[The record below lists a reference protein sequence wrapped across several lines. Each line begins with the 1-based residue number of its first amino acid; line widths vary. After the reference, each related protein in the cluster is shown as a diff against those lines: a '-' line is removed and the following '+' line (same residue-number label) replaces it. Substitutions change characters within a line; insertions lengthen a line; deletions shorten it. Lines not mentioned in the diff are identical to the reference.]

1 MRQFLLPLFNV
12 NLAKTCLAW
21 LAASC
26 ICISHAVGAN
36 SLNPVNT
43 HPDAQPEPSPRP
55 TVGLVLSGGGAKGS
69 AHVGVIRYL
78 EQQQIEV
85 DYIVGTSIGAY
96 VGGLYALGFS
106 ANDIETI
113 MLGLAWE
120 SGFNDNVPRQSLRYR
135 DKQDVDRYNMPFEL
149 GLLDGQLLLPKGLLR
164 GQTMGNLY
172 LDSFGAIENQ
182 ASFNDLATPFSA
194 IATDI
199 STGEAVVLNQGNLL
213 KAMQASATVPG
224 ILQPTVIDGKSLVD
238 GGIVSNLPVETAKN
252 MGADIVIAID
262 IGADLS
268 AQEQLNS
275 AIAIVGQ
282 LSTLMTRANAVAQI
296 ATLNKAD
303 ILIRP
308 DISNFDT
315 TDFSALASGFELGQQ
330 AALMHKQQL
339 QPLASDADSFSQ
351 YLYKR
356 ANFKQ
361 DILAFQQAPIEQ
373 IRFNNQSSTSTALI
387 KQKLDIDNGDQVNSD
402 ALIEAVDRVY
412 AINDFEKV
420 TLEFEQ
426 ENDQKVLVVN
436 TEEKSWGPNFF
447 DIGFSWQ
454 EDFENT
460 SNVAL
465 DLAYQINHIADT
477 DAQVRFELTTG
488 KDKLLATE
496 LYLPL
501 DELEQFYV
509 KGRYQYQQQQQTY
522 YEQGLLLLKTT
533 HNAHHISA
541 ALGYSPIDNMV
552 IELGLY
558 GESGDMEG
566 PQYPQLNFDY
576 DAHGG
581 GIHVGYDSL
590 DSYSFPSKGML
601 IEANVIWHKDKLS
614 MDENSMLTSSSSTD
628 SATEYQFRFKK
639 ASSYQHHT
647 LIAKVDLAG
656 VDTEEFSLLHTQNL
670 GGFLN
675 LSGESNDALV
685 GSQLAYGALIYQ
697 RRSDWQ
703 ILNKNVP
710 VYMGLSV
717 EAGNVWHLKSERD
730 MNDLIYAASVF
741 VGTETDFGPAVF
753 GFGVNDLH
761 HQSFYLTLGKHF

>member
-26 ICISHAVGAN
+26 ICISHMVGAN

-43 HPDAQPEPSPRP
+43 HPDAQLESSPRP

-113 MLGLAWE
+113 MLGLDWE

-182 ASFNDLATPFSA
+182 VSFNDLATPFSA

-282 LSTLMTRANAVAQI
+282 LSTLMTRANAVEQI
-296 ATLNKAD
+296 ATLSDAD

-308 DISNFDT
+308 DVSNFDT
-315 TDFSALASGFELGQQ
+315 TDFSALASGFELGQL
-330 AALMHKQQL
+330 AASSHQQQL
-339 QPLASDADSFSQ
+339 ETLASTNEQFRQ
-351 YLYKR
+351 YLSQR
-356 ANFKQ
+356 ARFKQ
-361 DILAFQQAPIEQ
+361 GIIAFQHAPIEQ
-373 IRFNNQSSTSTALI
+373 VRFNNQSSTSTALI
-387 KQKLDIDNGDQVNSD
+387 KQKLNIDDGESVSTDM
-402 ALIEAVDRVY
+402 LIEAIDRVY
-412 AINDFEKV
+412 ALNDFEKV
-420 TLEFEQ
+420 TVEFEQ
-426 ENDQKVLVVN
+426 ENNQKVLVVN

-454 EDFENT
+454 EDFENN
-460 SNVAL
+460 SNVIL

-477 DAQVRFELTTG
+477 DTQVRFELTTG

-496 LYLPL
+496 VYLPL
-501 DELEQFYV
+501 DELEQFYA
-509 KGRYQYQQQQQTY
+509 KSRYQYQQQQQTY

-533 HNAHHISA
+533 HNAHHLYA
-541 ALGYSPIDNMV
+541 ALGYSPLDNMV
-552 IELGLY
+552 IELGIY
-558 GESGDMEG
+558 GETGDMEG

-576 DAHGG
+576 DAYGSM
-581 GIHVGYDSL
+581 IHVGYDSL
-590 DSYSFPSKGML
+590 DSYSFPSSGIL
-601 IEANVIWHKDKLS
+601 IEANVFWHKDKLT
-614 MDENSMLTSSSSTD
+614 MTD
-628 SATEYQFRFKK
+628 STSFNSSQGYESVTEYQFSLKK

-675 LSGESNDALV
+675 LSGESNNALV

-697 RRSDWQ
+697 HRSDWQ
-703 ILNKNVP
+703 ILNKDVP

-717 EAGNVWHLKSERD
+717 EAGNVWQRKSARD
-730 MNDLIYAASVF
+730 TNDLIYAASIF

-761 HQSFYLTLGKHF
+761 HQSFYLTLGKRF